1 MSAVTYHRLVKAA
14 IILTLA
20 VIILG
25 AWVRLTGAG
34 LGCPD
39 WPGCYGELTWPTGE
53 ESVAAANA
61 RWAERPVETGKAVR
75 EMVHRYFAGALGL
88 LILALAVGAW
98 LRRKQPGQPVIL
110 PFVLLAVVTFQALLG
125 AFTVTLLLKPA
136 IVSSHLIG
144 GFTTFSL
151 LVWLYWR
158 TRPDPVEVNLPQRKL
173 KIPVMIAMG
182 FLIGQII
189 LGGWVSTNYAAL
201 ACPDFPTCMG
211 QWWPEQNYSEGFEVW
226 REIGVDYQGGLL
238 DQPSR
243 MAIHIAH
250 RIGAIFVIGVF
261 AWLLWKMFKTPGMG
275 RWTAAVGGLLTI
287 QVALGLSNVLAGLPL
302 YVAVAHNAVAALLLV
317 TLLSVLFITSRRP
330 KATQPTI
337 SKPLRAV

>member
-1 MSAVTYHRLVKAA
+1 MSARTYHRIVKAA
-14 IILTLA
+14 ICLTLA

-39 WPGCYGELTWPTGE
+39 WPGCYGELTWPKTDE
-53 ESVAAANA
+53 TVAAANQQ
-61 RWAERPVETGKAVR
+61 WSDRPVETGKAIR

-88 LILALAVGAW
+88 MILALAVGAW
-98 LRRKQPGQPVIL
+98 IRRKQTGQPLIL
-110 PFVLLAVVTFQALLG
+110 PFVLLAVVTAQAALG

-136 IVSSHLIG
+136 IVTAHLVG

-158 TRPDPVEVNLPQRKL
+158 TRPTPVRINLPQRKL
-173 KIPVMIAMG
+173 KTPVTVAMV
-182 FLIGQII
+182 FLIGQIL

-211 QWWPEQNYSEGFEVW
+211 EMWPEQNYREAFDLW
-226 REIGVDYQGGLL
+226 RDLGVDYQGGVL
-238 DQPSR
+238 DQSSR

-250 RIGAIFVIGVF
+250 RIGAIVVIGVF
-261 AWLLWKMFKTPGMG
+261 AWLLWNMAKTPGMG

-287 QVALGLSNVLAGLPL
+287 QVCLGLANVLAGLPL
-302 YVAVAHNAVAALLLV
+302 YVAVGHNAVAALLLV
-317 TLLSVLFITSRRP
+317 TMLSLLYVTSRSP
-330 KATQPTI
+330 EPAG
-337 SKPLRAV
+337 

>member
-1 MSAVTYHRLVKAA
+1 MSALTYHRIVKAA
-14 IILTLA
+14 ICLTLI

-39 WPGCYGELTWPTGE
+39 WPGCYGELTWPKTE
-53 ESVAAANA
+53 ESVAAANQ
-61 RWAERPVETGKAVR
+61 RWAERPVETGKAIR

-88 LILALAVGAW
+88 MVLALAVGAW
-98 LRRKQPGQPVIL
+98 VRRGQPGQPVVL
-110 PFVLLAVVTFQALLG
+110 PLVLLVIVTAQAALG

-136 IVSSHLIG
+136 IVTSHLVG

-158 TRPDPVEVNLPQRKL
+158 TRPDPVRINLPQRKL
-173 KIPVMIAMG
+173 KRPALIAMT
-182 FLIGQII
+182 FLIGQIL

-211 QWWPEQNYSEGFEVW
+211 ELWPEQNYSEGFDLW
-226 REIGVDYQGGLL
+226 RDLGVDYQGGIL

-243 MAIHIAH
+243 MAIHVAH
-250 RIGAIFVIGVF
+250 RIGAILVLGVF
-261 AWLLWKMFKTPGMG
+261 GWLLWTMINTPGMG
-275 RWTAAVGGLLTI
+275 RWTAAVGGLLTV
-287 QVALGLSNVLAGLPL
+287 QVALGLANVLAGLPL

-317 TLLSVLFITSRRP
+317 TMLSLIFVTSRRP
-330 KATQPTI
+330 EPAG
-337 SKPLRAV
+337 

>member
-1 MSAVTYHRLVKAA
+1 MSALTYHRIVKAA
-14 IILTLA
+14 ICLTLI

-39 WPGCYGELTWPTGE
+39 WPGCYGELTWPKSDA
-53 ESVAAANA
+53 SVAEANL
-61 RWAERPVETGKAVR
+61 RWAERPVETGKAIR

-88 LILALAVGAW
+88 MVLALAIGAW
-98 LRRKQPGQPVIL
+98 IRRNEPGQPVIL
-110 PFVLLAVVTFQALLG
+110 PFVLLLVVIAQAALG

-136 IVSSHLIG
+136 IVTAHLIG

-158 TRPDPVEVNLPQRKL
+158 TRPKPVKTNLPQRKL
-173 KIPVMIAMG
+173 KGPVLIAMT
-182 FLIGQII
+182 FLIGQIL

-211 QWWPEQNYSEGFEVW
+211 EMWPEQNYSEGFDLW
-226 REIGVDYQGGLL
+226 RDLGVDYQGGIL

-243 MAIHIAH
+243 MAIHVAH
-250 RIGAIFVIGVF
+250 RIGAVIVLGVF
-261 AWLLWKMFKTPGMG
+261 AFLLWRMIKTPGMG
-275 RWTAAVGGLLTI
+275 RWSAAVGGLLAI
-287 QVALGLSNVLAGLPL
+287 QIGLGLANVLAGLPL

-317 TLLSVLFITSRRP
+317 TMLSLVYKTSRRP
-330 KATQPTI
+330 EPAG
-337 SKPLRAV
+337 